1 MGSVLNETQIT
12 EVEAVYLCVI
22 DPQTPFDLKVGLIK
36 RLYDVNPYMFVYIEW
51 LLSRWL
57 PLYAKFKTHLPRKFP
72 KQSYIYSPHRPL
84 V

>member
-1 MGSVLNETQIT
+1 MRPRSRKWKRFTSVLLI
-12 EVEAVYLCVI
+12 
-22 DPQTPFDLKVGLIK
+22 PRPPFDLKVGLIK

-72 KQSYIYSPHRPL
+72 KQSYSPHRI
-84 V
+84 